1 MEYQPIH
8 ALFYNVFQVLK
19 VYTSYKTYTIRC
31 NAQFIYDQNVLR
43 VTKAFCWCSLKLPNK
58 NKKVLD

>member
-19 VYTSYKTYTIRC
+19 VYTSYKTYTIRY
-31 NAQFIYDQNVLR
+31 NAQFIYLL
-43 VTKAFCWCSLKLPNK
+43 FYLSFYISI
-58 NKKVLD
+58 